1 MPCLTILRF
10 FGIRYRV
17 VETKVKITNRL
28 GIHARP
34 ATLLVKTAKKYRSRI
49 ILVKDDMEV
58 DGKSIIDIM
67 ILAAEPGSELIIR
80 ANGEDE
86 EEAVK
91 ELKKLVED
99 KFYED

>member
-1 MPCLTILRF
+1 M
-10 FGIRYRV
+10 